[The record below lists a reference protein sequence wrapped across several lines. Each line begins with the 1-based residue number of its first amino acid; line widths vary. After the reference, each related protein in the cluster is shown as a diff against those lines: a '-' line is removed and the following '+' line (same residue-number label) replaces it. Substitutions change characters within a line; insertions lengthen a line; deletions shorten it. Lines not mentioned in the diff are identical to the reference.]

1 MSFDSPRKVKEV
13 CKKYGLR
20 PSKFRGQ
27 NFLIDKNVVQN
38 IIKACELGRGDKI
51 LEIGP
56 GLGVL
61 TDELSKKAKKILAVD
76 IDAKILDILD
86 HEFDWNNVELI
97 RKDILK
103 LPNEIIAERLG
114 RDYFL
119 VSNLPYQISSEVLEK
134 FLTQKPKPKKII
146 IMVQREFGER
156 MLEGAPHANLLS
168 LMVEFNADVKK
179 LFRVS
184 KNSFW
189 PVPKVDSVIMEVI
202 PRDRKFLSKEEQIIF
217 WDMVKSGF
225 RSKRKYLISNLDK
238 YTNIP
243 KKIITSSFD
252 ELELDRKIRPE
263 NLGLKDWLAFFHKI
277 N

>member
-76 IDAKILDILD
+76 IDANILDILD

>member
-1 MSFDSPRKVKEV
+1 MSFDSPRKVKEA

-76 IDAKILDILD
+76 IDANILDILD

>member
-1 MSFDSPRKVKEV
+1 MSFDSPRKVKEA

-76 IDAKILDILD
+76 IDANILDILD

-189 PVPKVDSVIMEVI
+189 PVPKIDSVIMEVI

>member
-13 CKKYGLR
+13 CKKYNFR

-56 GLGVL
+56 GFGVL
-61 TDELSKKAKKILAVD
+61 TDELSKKVKKVLAVD
-76 IDAKILDILD
+76 IDTNILDILD
-86 HEFDWNNVELI
+86 HEFDWKNVELI
-97 RKDILK
+97 HKDILK
-103 LPNEIIAERLG
+103 FSNEKIAKYLG

-134 FLTQKPKPKKII
+134 FLTQNPKPKKLI

-168 LMVEFNADVKK
+168 LMVEYHADVKK

-189 PVPKVDSVIMEVI
+189 PAPKVDSVVMEII
-202 PRDRKFLSKEEQIIF
+202 PQNRKFLSKEEEIIF
-217 WDMVKSGF
+217 WDMVRSGF
-225 RSKRKYLISNLDK
+225 RSKRKYLAGNLNN
-238 YTNIP
+238 YSNIP
-243 KKIITSSFD
+243 KEIIKTSFD
-252 ELELDRKIRPE
+252 ELGFDQKIRSE
-263 NLGLKDWLAFFHKI
+263 NLGLEDWLALFRKI